1 MNLDTTDLLVI
12 ATIAGVAGFP
22 YVKGVLL
29 KARTLLNK
37 REQLDNPDT
46 VEQWRQRWTSSLI
59 TLGREI
65 EAGNGQLANPEDAQ
79 EINRKLMWE
88 ILGGDPDACCGV
100 PTSQKA
106 KSK

>member
-22 YVKGVLL
+22 YLKGVLL
-29 KARTLLNK
+29 KARALLNK

-46 VEQWRQRWTSSLI
+46 EESWRQRWTSLLI

-65 EAGNGQLANPEDAQ
+65 EAGNGQLSNPEDAQ

-100 PTSQKA
+100 PPSQKA
-106 KSK
+106 KTK